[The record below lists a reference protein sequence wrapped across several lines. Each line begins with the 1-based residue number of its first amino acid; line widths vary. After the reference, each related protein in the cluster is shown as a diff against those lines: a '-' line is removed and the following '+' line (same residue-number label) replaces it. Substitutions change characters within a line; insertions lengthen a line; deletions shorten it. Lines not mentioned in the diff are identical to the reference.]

1 MPLLCDSPYQT
12 KSAVLFVIFNRPDT
26 TQRVFDRIKAARP
39 GRLYIA
45 ADAPRRDFPDDK
57 SLCAQA
63 RAIVNAID
71 WDCELKTLFKEEN
84 VGCRE
89 GVSSAVTWFFS
100 HEDEGI
106 ILEDDCLPAIS
117 FFKFCDTLLEKY
129 RYDTRIRHIT
139 GCNLQR
145 GKKWGNDTYYF
156 SNMTHV
162 WGWASWKRVW
172 NDYDKNL
179 DKYNKDEIKKQLG
192 NIFEDP
198 LVVESWENIFERVKA
213 GEINAWGYQLDFAN
227 FFNNGLTI
235 IPNEN
240 LISNIG
246 FGPNA
251 THTLDEN
258 SIYANIPVTEIDEIT
273 DPVFILPE
281 KQADRFVLDHDFNI
295 AEKRRK
301 ENLLRRRIKKWA
313 RLAFKQAA
321 AFMLVG

>member
-1 MPLLCDSPYQT
+1 MLNLNETPYQA

-26 TQRVFDRIKAARP
+26 TKRVFDQIRAAKPR
-39 GRLYIA
+39 RLYVA
-45 ADAPRRDFPDDK
+45 ADAPRYDFPDDLL
-57 SLCAQA
+57 LCKQA
-63 RAIVNAID
+63 REVVSTID
-71 WDCELKTLFKEEN
+71 WECDLKTLFKEKN
-84 VGCRE
+84 AGCKD

-100 HEDEGI
+100 YEEEGI
-106 ILEDDCLPAIS
+106 ILEDDCLPANS
-117 FFKFCDTLLEKY
+117 FFKFCDTLLDKY

-139 GCNLQR
+139 GCNLQQ
-145 GKKWGNDTYYF
+145 GKKWGNSTYYF

-179 DKYNKDEIKKQLG
+179 NKYNNDEIKEQLR

-198 LVVESWENIFERVKA
+198 LVVESWEQIFEEVKA
-213 GEINAWGYQLDFAN
+213 GKINAWGYQLDFVN

-246 FGPNA
+246 FGANA

-258 SIYANIPVTEIDEIT
+258 SVYANVPIKEIEEIT
-273 DPVFILPE
+273 DPVFFLPE
-281 KQADRFVLDHDFNI
+281 KQADLAVLNQEFNI

-301 ENLLRRRIKKWA
+301 KNSIRKKVKRWA
-313 RLAFKQAA
+313 KAAFKRAA
-321 AFMLVG
+321 AFMLLS